1 MIVSLLLTMIN
12 NVADAMWVSGL
23 GSDALAAIGIVTPIF
38 IIIIGLGIGI
48 SAGVNSSVARF
59 IGKGDL
65 KQAGNSGVHG
75 LIISIILNYIN
86 QYITIGSGF
95 IIIICTMIS
104 AGIMAYLKPI
114 KEENHE

>member
-75 LIISIILNYIN
+75 LIISIII
-86 QYITIGSGF
+86 S
-95 IIIICTMIS
+95 IIIPVILLVFLKQILIAIGGAS
-104 AGIMAYLKPI
+104 VLDLAYDYVFGLL
-114 KEENHE
+114 